1 MPAFLNASPFSEKNP
16 EYGVAG
22 LREAGVR
29 VEYVRA
35 GETTGDPSSSS
46 SASWEVLVAG
56 VGTPPDRQTG
66 GTAGTTL
73 LWGLVTEAEGGIGME
88 AGGLELFVVLR
99 VAALGMFTLFLL
111 VNSIWVS
118 GRTVV
123 PEELVLR
130 IVPIL
135 WGGEYAACF
144 AFESWISFVR
154 TKPLVR
160 RELLLDTLPARLML
174 ESYKG
179 ALPLL
184 E

>member
-1 MPAFLNASPFSEKNP
+1 MEAWEP
-16 EYGVAG
+16 ELFAV
-22 LREAGVR
+22 LRE
-29 VEYVRA
+29 
-35 GETTGDPSSSS
+35 
-46 SASWEVLVAG
+46 
-56 VGTPPDRQTG
+56 
-66 GTAGTTL
+66 
-73 LWGLVTEAEGGIGME
+73 
-88 AGGLELFVVLR
+88 
-99 VAALGMFTLFLL
+99 AALGMFTLFLL

-130 IVPIL
+130 TVL
-135 WGGEYAACF
+135 RLCGGEYATCF

-179 ALPLL
+179 TLL
-184 E
+184 LLG